1 MQIPTDIIEN
11 IKSIDCWS
19 FDCFGLNAKSKNQ
32 ALKYVTFELMNRYGL
47 LSKFK
52 IPLTYME
59 VRRFVRINI
68 RINHS
73 VRPLEIKFENL
84 IERSSF
90 FQKNRTL
97 YSKLSKAI

>member
-1 MQIPTDIIEN
+1 MQIPTDIIED
-11 IKSIDCWS
+11 IKVGSGLKNLKIPLFPSDSHRTHRFSSSQSIDNWS

-59 VRRFVRINI
+59 VGG
-68 RINHS
+68 S
-73 VRPLEIKFENL
+73 VILVVMTN
-84 IERSSF
+84 
-90 FQKNRTL
+90 
-97 YSKLSKAI
+97 